1 MTQKP
6 PKLMKL
12 YHFSVTFEGLK
23 LPHHGQTV
31 TANSDFVLMCKAE
44 LTRKLKIWNLKAEDV
59 TSFEIYD
66 NDRNILFNWK
76 K

>member
-1 MTQKP
+1 
-6 PKLMKL
+6 MKI
-12 YHFSVTFEGLK
+12 YHFSVVFGDRCV
-23 LPHHGQTV
+23 PHHGEV
-31 TANSDFVLMCKAE
+31 ITANPDFVMACKAE
-44 LTRKLKIWNLKAEDV
+44 LTKKLRLWKKEAINV